1 MKYLVIN
8 AWEFDAEE
16 IIGAVLQGRMDERK
30 AERFLKEE
38 YPDIPYYIYSHEE
51 LVREIFD
58 RGAEDDYYIE
68 PLNC

>member
-38 YPDIPYYIYSHEE
+38 YPDTPYYIYSHET